1 VDAKVVG
8 YPGACSQLREELARN
23 FPSSSDG
30 QPYGPQGLSN
40 ATHHTPYGEGF
51 EFRWAADAPTIPGH
65 VSTLDR
71 IAPRTGLEV
80 PREPIGLMFPA
91 ADHFQA
97 RWLRPGVAGAQ
108 LSALMSWC
116 AMLFGLSMLARY
128 EPGVW
133 TSALHYD
140 TSPLAAPLS
149 AGL

>member
-1 VDAKVVG
+1 
-8 YPGACSQLREELARN
+8 
-23 FPSSSDG
+23 
-30 QPYGPQGLSN
+30 
-40 ATHHTPYGEGF
+40 
-51 EFRWAADAPTIPGH
+51 
-65 VSTLDR
+65 
-71 IAPRTGLEV
+71 
-80 PREPIGLMFPA
+80 MFPA
-91 ADHFQA
+91 ADYFQA

-108 LSALMSWC
+108 LSALVSG